1 MVKQGGYG
9 RHFSQE
15 NIMGLAAFN
24 LMRKRQ
30 SEAEK
35 QKEALEPVTKIE
47 EKLVKRRGRK
57 PKSAYAE
64 DK

>member
-1 MVKQGGYG
+1 
-9 RHFSQE
+9 
-15 NIMGLAAFN
+15 MGLAAFN

-35 QKEALEPVTKIE
+35 QKEALESATKVE